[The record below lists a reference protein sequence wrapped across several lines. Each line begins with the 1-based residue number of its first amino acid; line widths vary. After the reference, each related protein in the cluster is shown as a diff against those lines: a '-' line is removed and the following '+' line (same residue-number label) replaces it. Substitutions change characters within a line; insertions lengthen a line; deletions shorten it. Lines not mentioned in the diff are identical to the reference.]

1 MEPLSCMHAGL
12 HRPER
17 CGLGWRKSG
26 RRARVIDRK
35 RAKIGPKRRQPLL
48 MLSVY
53 KANALRGEQMQR
65 ELLDAKRRVRDQSI
79 YKR

>member
-1 MEPLSCMHAGL
+1 
-12 HRPER
+12 
-17 CGLGWRKSG
+17 
-26 RRARVIDRK
+26 
-35 RAKIGPKRRQPLL
+35 